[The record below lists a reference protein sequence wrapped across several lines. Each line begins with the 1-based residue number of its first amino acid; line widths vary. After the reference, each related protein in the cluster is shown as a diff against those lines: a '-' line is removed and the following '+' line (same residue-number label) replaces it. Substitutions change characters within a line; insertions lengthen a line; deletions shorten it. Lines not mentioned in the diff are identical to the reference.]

1 MSSLYPN
8 PLEGFEDAGPLPD
21 TFNADGKSL
30 VNPQTGKLSGSYE
43 VFPDPIDSSNNGFD
57 FHSKVPDLCFSM
69 TDTEH
74 QLSVYYMQEIG
85 AQKQFARALHE
96 RIRREFPEVEA

>member
-8 PLEGFEDAGPLPD
+8 PLEGFEGADPLPD

-43 VFPDPIDSSNNGFD
+43 VFPPPIDSLNNGFD
-57 FHSKVPDLCFSM
+57 FHSELIPPLTSES
-69 TDTEH
+69 DTEH
-74 QLSVYYMQEIG
+74 
-85 AQKQFARALHE
+85 
-96 RIRREFPEVEA
+96 